1 MIKGAKEL
9 DRKLAVAGNISIVK
23 PVAKA
28 TSYVQTQAKKECP
41 TNDGE
46 LRNSI
51 LLRIHR
57 EGEHYAEG
65 TVHTGKKYAGFVE
78 FGTGPKGQES
88 HAGISPNVD
97 VAYSQ
102 SPWWIHESQIDRNAA
117 EKYHWFYI
125 DTQEGRFYQCSG
137 QAAQPFLYPALKN
150 NKDTITGIIRDELKK
165 EIRRTLK

>member
-9 DRKLAVAGNISIVK
+9 DRKLAMLGDISIRTGVSK
-23 PVAKA
+23 GIQHVQGVAK
-28 TSYVQTQAKKECP
+28 ENCP
-41 TNDGE
+41 VNDGE
-46 LRNSI
+46 LKNSI
-51 LLRIHR
+51 LTSVQEQGDSTI
-57 EGEHYAEG
+57 GSCYTNKSYG
-65 TVHTGKKYAGFVE
+65 PYVE
-78 FGTGPKGQES
+78 LGTGPQGQAN
-88 HAGISPNVD
+88 HIGISPNVD